1 MQASHVLVRVCDG
14 RLWEANQ
21 EMSDLLSLG
30 APDGMASEFWRSGEM
45 AVWHVDGAWTAACRG
60 AKATGLASFEE
71 AARHAVVLEGG
82 EGEALPL
89 PRSAVG
95 AEEASAAPLRLARGT
110 P

>member
-14 RLWEANQ
+14 LLWEANQ

-30 APDGMASEFWRSGEM
+30 APDGTSSEFWRSGEM
-45 AVWHVDGAWTAACRG
+45 AVWHVDGSWTAACRG

-71 AARHAVVLEGG
+71 AARRAVALQGG
-82 EGEALPL
+82 EEALPL
-89 PRSAVG
+89 SRSAVG
-95 AEEASAAPLRLARGT
+95 AEEASAAALRLARGT